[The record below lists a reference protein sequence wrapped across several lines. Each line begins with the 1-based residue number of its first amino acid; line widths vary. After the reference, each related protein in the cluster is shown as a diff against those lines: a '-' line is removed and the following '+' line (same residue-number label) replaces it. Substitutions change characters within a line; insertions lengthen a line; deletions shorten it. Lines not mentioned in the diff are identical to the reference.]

1 MLINIYLQSKS
12 PVPLMDMKVNQNT
25 ASFGREVEL
34 IKNVFFAPVT
44 SEENLGE
51 INPLMYSSTIY
62 RNWR

>member
-1 MLINIYLQSKS
+1 
-12 PVPLMDMKVNQNT
+12 MDMKVNQNT